1 MKIAYFSYYVGPL
14 FAQKC
19 GVEYKP
25 VSGTL
30 KTQGM
35 ARAMLSAGHSVTI
48 FSPGMNS
55 GHKVIPAFEE
65 TIAFQ
70 EGTLKVVYPKVYS
83 YPRYTPLNDLSLWFL
98 IRKMRRKEKFDV
110 FIYYNITDN
119 TYLGNLIGV
128 GSRRITKLLK
138 ELSDNNY
145 ITMEYKHKFQRKIYI
160 NKSKYTSINLE
171 EMY

>member
-1 MKIAYFSYYVGPL
+1 MDYDKYVKIPMFIILDRNVCNNNKILYVIIIL
-14 FAQKC
+14 
-19 GVEYKP
+19 
-25 VSGTL
+25 
-30 KTQGM
+30 
-35 ARAMLSAGHSVTI
+35 LS
-48 FSPGMNS
+48 
-55 GHKVIPAFEE
+55 HK
-65 TIAFQ
+65 
-70 EGTLKVVYPKVYS
+70 EGYCYA
-83 YPRYTPLNDLSLWFL
+83 
-98 IRKMRRKEKFDV
+98 
-110 FIYYNITDN
+110 DN

>member
-1 MKIAYFSYYVGPL
+1 MDYDKYVKIPMFIILDRNVCNNNKVLYVIIIL
-14 FAQKC
+14 
-19 GVEYKP
+19 
-25 VSGTL
+25 
-30 KTQGM
+30 
-35 ARAMLSAGHSVTI
+35 LS
-48 FSPGMNS
+48 
-55 GHKVIPAFEE
+55 HK
-65 TIAFQ
+65 
-70 EGTLKVVYPKVYS
+70 EGYCYA
-83 YPRYTPLNDLSLWFL
+83 
-98 IRKMRRKEKFDV
+98 
-110 FIYYNITDN
+110 DN